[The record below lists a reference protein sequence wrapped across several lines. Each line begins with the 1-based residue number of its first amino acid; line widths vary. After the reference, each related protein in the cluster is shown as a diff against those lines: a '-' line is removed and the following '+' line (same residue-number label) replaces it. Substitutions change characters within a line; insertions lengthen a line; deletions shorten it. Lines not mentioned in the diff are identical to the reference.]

1 MPSRPTASL
10 LSRRFLPY
18 FFTQALGAFNDNAFR
33 FSVMFLITYEI
44 GTAHDGNIDVLMNL
58 AAGLFILP
66 GLLFSPMA
74 GHWADRLDQAKLAR
88 LLKWTELG
96 LMMIAA
102 LAFWWQSITL
112 LMVLVFLM
120 GAQSAWFGPLKYAIV
135 PRHLPAGML
144 MRANGWVTASTFSA
158 ILLGTLTGGLLT
170 ATGERATL
178 IASLLVI
185 GVAIAGLIAARFIP
199 PAPPPGR
206 LPDHAGPLKSWTTTW
221 RLLQTQAT
229 SLRQSMWLIS
239 WFWFVGAGYL
249 TQFPRFAED
258 VLELPADGATGLL
271 ALFALSIGGG
281 GLLVGYLGGRRPPR
295 ALAPFAALGVGLVA
309 IDWYFVASAPSPSL
323 WRIGL
328 DVALTGVLAG
338 MLVVPLYSHLQR
350 ASRPS
355 QRARLIAA
363 LNVQNALAMVVSSLL
378 AIFLF
383 AGLDIDLPTFFLLFG
398 GSGLLV
404 AASVWW
410 RWKGL
415 LPNRPRGGTPG
426 HR

>member
-1 MPSRPTASL
+1 MSSRAPARL

-44 GTAHDGNIDVLMNL
+44 GTARDGDIDVLMNL

-66 GLLFSPMA
+66 GLIFSPMA
-74 GHWADRLDQAKLAR
+74 GHWADRLDQATLAR
-88 LLKWTELG
+88 VLKWTELG
-96 LMMIAA
+96 LMLVAA
-102 LAFWWQSITL
+102 LAFWWQSVWL
-112 LMVLVFLM
+112 LMLLVFLM

-135 PRHLPAGML
+135 PRHLPPDLL

-170 ATGERATL
+170 ATGERATI

-185 GVAIAGLIAARFIP
+185 AVALGGVVASRFIP

-206 LPDHAGPLKSWTTTW
+206 LPGNAGPVSSWVSTW
-221 RLLQTQAT
+221 RLLLRQSR
-229 SLRQSMWLIS
+229 SLRLSMWLIS

-258 VLELPADGATGLL
+258 VLDLPADGATGLL
-271 ALFALSIGGG
+271 ALFALSIGAG

-295 ALAPFAALGVGLVA
+295 VVAPFAALGVALVA
-309 IDWYFVASAPSPSL
+309 VDWYFVASAPSPIL
-323 WRIGL
+323 WRVGL
-328 DVALTGVLAG
+328 DIALTGLLAG

-378 AIFLF
+378 AIGLF
-383 AGLDIDLPTFFLLFG
+383 AAVDIGLPTFFLLFG
-398 GSGLLV
+398 GSGALV

-410 RWKGL
+410 HWRGL
-415 LPNRPRGGTPG
+415 HPG
-426 HR
+426 HPSPR

>member
-1 MPSRPTASL
+1 MPSPATARL

-44 GTAHDGNIDVLMNL
+44 GTAQDGNLDVLMNL

-74 GHWADRLDQAKLAR
+74 GHWADRLDQARLAR

-96 LMMIAA
+96 LMIVAA
-102 LAFWWQSITL
+102 LAFWWQSIWL
-112 LMVLVFLM
+112 LMLLVFLM
-120 GAQSAWFGPLKYAIV
+120 GTQSAWFGPLKYAIV

-158 ILLGTLTGGLLT
+158 ILLGTLTGGLLA

-185 GVAIAGLIAARFIP
+185 GVAVGGLVASRFIP
-199 PAPPPGR
+199 PAPAPGR
-206 LPDHAGPLKSWTTTW
+206 APDRAGPIRSWIATW
-221 RLLQTQAT
+221 RLLRRQPA
-229 SLRQSMWLIS
+229 SLRLSMWLIS

-258 VLELPADGATGLL
+258 VLDLPADGATGLL
-271 ALFALSIGGG
+271 ALFALSIAAG

-295 ALAPFAALGVGLVA
+295 AVAPFAALGVAVVA
-309 IDWYFVASAPSPSL
+309 LDWYVAASATSPL
-323 WRIGL
+323 MWRIGL
-328 DVALTGVLAG
+328 DIALTGLFAG
-338 MLVVPLYSHLQR
+338 LLVVPLYSHLQR

-378 AIFLF
+378 AIALF
-383 AGLDIDLPTFFLLFG
+383 SVLDIDLPTFFLLFG
-398 GSGLLV
+398 GTGLLV
-404 AASVWW
+404 AIAVWRHW
-410 RWKGL
+410 RGL
-415 LPNRPRGGTPG
+415 MPAR
-426 HR
+426 HRH

>member
-1 MPSRPTASL
+1 
-10 LSRRFLPY
+10 
-18 FFTQALGAFNDNAFR
+18 
-33 FSVMFLITYEI
+33 
-44 GTAHDGNIDVLMNL
+44 LM
-58 AAGLFILP
+58 A
-66 GLLFSPMA
+66 
-74 GHWADRLDQAKLAR
+74 
-88 LLKWTELG
+88 
-96 LMMIAA
+96 
-102 LAFWWQSITL
+102 
-112 LMVLVFLM
+112 LVFLM

-144 MRANGWVTASTFSA
+144 MRANGWVTASTFTA
-158 ILLGTLTGGLLT
+158 ILLGTLTGGLLA

-185 GVAIAGLIAARFIP
+185 AVAVAGLFAARFIP

-206 LPDHAGPLKSWTTTW
+206 LPDHAGPLKSWATTW

-258 VLELPADGATGLL
+258 VLGLPADGATGLL
-271 ALFALSIGGG
+271 ALFALSIGAG

-309 IDWYFVASAPSPSL
+309 IDWYFVASAPSPLL
-323 WRIGL
+323 WRVGVDI
-328 DVALTGVLAG
+328 ALTGVLAG

-363 LNVQNALAMVVSSLL
+363 LNVQNALAMVISSLL

-383 AGLDIDLPTFFLLFG
+383 AALDIDLPTFFLLFG

-415 LPNRPRGGTPG
+415 LPDRPRGDKSG

>member
-1 MPSRPTASL
+1 MPSPAPAQL

-18 FFTQALGAFNDNAFR
+18 FLTQALGAYNDNAFR
-33 FSVMFLITYEI
+33 FSVMFLLTYQV
-44 GTAHDGNIDVLMNL
+44 GSANTGNVDVLMNL
-58 AAGLFILP
+58 ATGLFILP

-74 GHWADRLDQAKLAR
+74 GHWADRMDQARLAR
-88 LLKWTELG
+88 VLKWTELG
-96 LMMIAA
+96 LMATAA
-102 LAFWWQSITL
+102 LAFWLQSIAL
-112 LMVLVFLM
+112 LMTLVFLM
-120 GAQSAWFGPLKYAIV
+120 GAQSTWFGPLKYAIV
-135 PRHLPAGML
+135 PRHLPPGML
-144 MRANGWVTASTFSA
+144 MRANGWVTASTFAA
-158 ILLGTLTGGLLT
+158 ILLGTLTGGLLV

-185 GVAIAGLIAARFIP
+185 SVAVAGVIAARLIP

-206 LPDHAGPLKSWTTTW
+206 QPDHAGPLKSWITTW
-221 RLLQTQAT
+221 RLLQRQAT

-258 VLELPADGATGLL
+258 VLGLPADGATGLL
-271 ALFALSIGGG
+271 ALFALSIGAG
-281 GLLVGYLGGRRPPR
+281 GLLVGYFGGRRPPR
-295 ALAPFAALGVGLVA
+295 ALAPFAALGVAMVA
-309 IDWYFVASAPSPSL
+309 VDWYFVASAPSPTL
-323 WRIGL
+323 WRIGV
-328 DVALTGVLAG
+328 DVALTGALAG

-363 LNVQNALAMVVSSLL
+363 LNVQNALAMVASSLL
-378 AIFLF
+378 AIALF
-383 AGLDIDLPTFFLLFG
+383 GVLGIDLPTFFLLFG

-410 RWKGL
+410 LWGGL
-415 LPNRPRGGTPG
+415 QPKPHRG
-426 HR
+426 R

>member
-1 MPSRPTASL
+1 MPSRPAARL

-33 FSVMFLITYEI
+33 FSVMFLITYGI
-44 GTAHDGNIDVLMNL
+44 GTAQNDNIDVLMNL

-74 GHWADRLDQAKLAR
+74 GHWADRLDQAGLAR
-88 LLKWTELG
+88 ILKWTELG
-96 LMMIAA
+96 LMIVAA
-102 LAFWWQSITL
+102 LAFWWQSIWL
-112 LMVLVFLM
+112 LMTLVFLM
-120 GAQSAWFGPLKYAIV
+120 GTQSAWFGPLKYAIV
-135 PRHLPAGML
+135 PRHLPADML
-144 MRANGWVTASTFSA
+144 MRANGWVTASTFAA
-158 ILLGTLTGGLLT
+158 ILLGTLTGGLLA

-178 IASLLVI
+178 IAGMLVI
-185 GVAIAGLIAARFIP
+185 AVAVAGVVASRLIPA
-199 PAPPPGR
+199 APPPGR
-206 LPDHAGPLKSWTTTW
+206 VPDPAGPLESWLTTW
-221 RLLQTQAT
+221 RLLQRQPS

-258 VLELPADGATGLL
+258 VLGLPADGATGLL
-271 ALFALSIGGG
+271 ALFALSIGAG

-295 ALAPFAALGVGLVA
+295 VLAPFAALGVALVA
-309 IDWYFVASAPSPSL
+309 IDWYFVASAVTPSL
-323 WRIGL
+323 WRIGV
-328 DVALTGVLAG
+328 DVAFTGVLAG
-338 MLVVPLYSHLQR
+338 TLVVPLYSHLQR

-363 LNVQNALAMVVSSLL
+363 LNVQNALAMVASSLL
-378 AIFLF
+378 AIALF
-383 AGLDIDLPTFFLLFG
+383 AVLGIDLPTFFLLFG

-415 LPNRPRGGTPG
+415 LPARPRGASHG

>member
-1 MPSRPTASL
+1 MPSPTPARL

-44 GTAHDGNIDVLMNL
+44 SEAGNGEVDVLMNL

-66 GLLFSPMA
+66 GLIFSPMA
-74 GHWADRLDQAKLAR
+74 GHWTDRLDQARLAR
-88 LLKWTELG
+88 VLKWTELG
-96 LMMIAA
+96 LMLVAA
-102 LAFWWQSITL
+102 AAFWWQSITL

-120 GAQSAWFGPLKYAIV
+120 GTQSAWFGPLKYAIV

-144 MRANGWVTASTFSA
+144 MRANGWVTASTFAA
-158 ILLGTLTGGLLT
+158 ILLGTLTGGLLA

-178 IASLLVI
+178 LASALVI
-185 GVAIAGLIAARFIP
+185 GVAVAGVLASRLIP
-199 PAPPPGR
+199 SAPPPGR
-206 LPDHAGPLKSWTTTW
+206 LPDHAGPIRSWVTTW
-221 RLLQTQAT
+221 QLLKRQRS

-258 VLELPADGATGLL
+258 VLDLPADGATGLL
-271 ALFALSIGGG
+271 ALFAVSIAAG
-281 GLLVGYLGGRRPPR
+281 GLAIGYLGGRRPPR
-295 ALAPFAALGVGLVA
+295 ALAPFMALGVALIA
-309 IDWYFVASAPSPSL
+309 IDWHAVASGAAPTL

-328 DVALTGVLAG
+328 DVALTGLCAG
-338 MLVVPLYSHLQR
+338 GLVVPLYSHLQR

-378 AIFLF
+378 GILLF
-383 AGLDIDLPTFFLLFG
+383 AVFAIDLPTFFLLFG

-404 AASVWW
+404 AAAVWW
-410 RWKGL
+410 RWGGL
-415 LPNRPRGGTPG
+415 HPNGRSR
-426 HR
+426 R